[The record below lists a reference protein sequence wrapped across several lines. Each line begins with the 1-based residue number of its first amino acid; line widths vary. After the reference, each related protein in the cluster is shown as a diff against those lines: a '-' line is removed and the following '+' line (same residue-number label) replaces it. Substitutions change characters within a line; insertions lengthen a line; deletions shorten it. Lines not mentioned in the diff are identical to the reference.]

1 MELQQKRR
9 ILSALF
15 ILTVFV
21 FHILTS
27 GFTSTG
33 NGVRFNS
40 DAKKRVSLI
49 MVMSVPVKNAAEQL
63 STTLSLIKHYGI
75 EKILFCAFWIHVLE
89 LFTNPALHTSGRE
102 YNTFYTL
109 TAIHAP

>member
-9 ILSALF
+9 TLSALF
-15 ILTVFV
+15 IMAVFI
-21 FHILTS
+21 FHILSS

-33 NGVRFNS
+33 NGFRFNT

-49 MVMSVPVKNAAEQL
+49 MVMSVAGKNAAEQL
-63 STTLSLIKHYGI
+63 STTLSIIKHYGI
-75 EKILFCAFWIHVLE
+75 EKILFCALRIHVLE

-102 YNTFYTL
+102 YNTFYAL